1 MCLHYVDELFLDS
14 QDQSPKHLGDTETT
28 EEGKLRRERRCA
40 WGMGG
45 AVTLFFERGMKDQ
58 G

>member
-1 MCLHYVDELFLDS
+1 MCIHYVDELFLDS

-40 WGMGG
+40 WGMGT
-45 AVTLFFERGMKDQ
+45 AVTLFFWV
-58 G
+58 